1 MILKTTR
8 TILAAAIMTVASST
22 AFAQSEGPPPN
33 LSVQEKGLFS
43 LVEMAASITA
53 AQVDRQG
60 CGSRTYSFSGS
71 VNFTGAG
78 AVTLDDLRIT
88 TAVTMNDLRGTFF
101 QTDIPVEGELGSL
114 SVRRS
119 PTATRHAGYVGD
131 FRYSRRGEI
140 AYGDAEFDL
149 NVNSFGSVYERHD
162 EHIIKDFF
170 RSSNVFGGLAGVED
184 RGLEVITKLDYPR
197 AKWRQVSEYYR
208 PDGGI
213 GLVSITKTL
222 IAPDNAA
229 GCQIQ
234 LNQAMVDDFGDGL
247 QITGTLTVQRL
258 D

>member
-1 MILKTTR
+1 
-8 TILAAAIMTVASST
+8 MTVASSA

-43 LVEMAASITA
+43 LVEMGVSITA

-60 CGSRTYSFSGS
+60 CGSRTYSFGGS
-71 VNFTGAG
+71 VNFQGG
-78 AVTLDDLRIT
+78 GSVTVDDLRLT
-88 TAVTMNDLRGTFF
+88 TAVTVNDLRGTFF
-101 QTDIPVEGELGSL
+101 QTDIPAEGELGDL
-114 SVRRS
+114 AVRRS
-119 PTATRHAGYVGD
+119 PTALRHAGYVGD

-149 NVNSFGSVYERHD
+149 NVNSFGSIYERHD

-170 RSSNVFGGLAGVED
+170 QSSNVFGGLPGVED

-208 PDGGI
+208 ADGGI
-213 GLVSITKTL
+213 GILSITKTL

-229 GCQIQ
+229 SCQIQ
-234 LNQAMVDDFGDGL
+234 INQALVDDFGDGL
-247 QITGTLTVQRL
+247 QISGTVSVQRI
-258 D
+258 